1 MLHFI
6 FDAGSVIAGIAC
18 AVGNFLFAVG
28 GVFSGAGEIPCA
40 VGSVFSGVGGVPCV
54 VGDISCAGL
63 LACVVAQVSCVVGSG
78 LCFVASHLLGSIFG
92 LLAIE
97 YAGVVLAVL
106 ADLVSG
112 LRRARREGRV
122 CSSRGLRRSVAK
134 LSSYF
139 LALFCLSVVDG
150 MIIMAVITLAD
161 MGRESV
167 PPFPYLSTVGAL
179 SLALIEARSIAEN
192 SPHRTDFFNALRV
205 LMGILKRRG

>member
-6 FDAGSVIAGIAC
+6 FDAGNVIAGIAC
-18 AVGNFLFAVG
+18 AVGNISCAVG
-28 GVFSGAGEIPCA
+28 SVFSGAGEIPC
-40 VGSVFSGVGGVPCV
+40 VSCV
-54 VGDISCAGL
+54 GL

-97 YAGVVLAVL
+97 YAGVVLAVF

-150 MIIMAVITLAD
+150 MIIMAVVTLAD

-205 LMGILKRRG
+205 LMGILRRR